1 MNSMKKVIY
10 TIIALVLVAVG
21 IGFFWLRG
29 NMDGLVA
36 QGIRDYGSAMTQ
48 ATVSVGNVK
57 ISATDGRGALQGVQI
72 GNPKGYKTSHAL
84 KAEVVELELDLASLA
99 KDVIV
104 IRKIAVIAPDVIYEK
119 GDAMTNFDALQKN
132 IAQYLGPQQKP
143 KAGENEK
150 RFIVQEFIIRDA
162 KAQAS
167 AAFMDGK
174 TVTVPLP
181 DIHLRDLGKT
191 KGGATA
197 GELAQEITAAV
208 KGKLTGAISFD
219 KLMQSAGDALG
230 KAGKA
235 IKGLF
240 Q

>member
-1 MNSMKKVIY
+1 MKKMLL
-10 TIIALVLVAVG
+10 ALTALLLVAVG
-21 IGFFWLRG
+21 VGMFWLRG
-29 NMDGLVA
+29 NLDSLVA
-36 QGIRDYGSAMTQ
+36 QAIRDYGSAMTQ
-48 ATVSVGNVK
+48 ASVRVDKVK
-57 ISATDGRGALQGVQI
+57 IQTTDGHGELQGLFI
-72 GNPKGYKTSHAL
+72 GNPQGFKTAYAL
-84 KAEVVELELDLASLA
+84 KAERVELEVDLATLA
-99 KDVIV
+99 SEVIV
-104 IRKIAVIAPDVIYEK
+104 IKKVAILSPDVVYEK

-132 IAQYLGPQQKP
+132 IAQYLGPQEKP
-143 KAGENEK
+143 KPGEKEK
-150 RFIVQEFIIRDA
+150 KFIVQEFTVRDA

-181 DIHLRDLGKT
+181 DIHLRDLGKA

-197 GELAQEITAAV
+197 GELAAEMTAAV
-208 KGKLTGAISFD
+208 KAQLSGAVSFD
-219 KLMQSAGDALG
+219 KLMKSAGNALD